1 MEAQRNLIVNHRK
14 KILIF
19 SVVFVIILVAIVTFY
34 VRYRDTH
41 ISTDDAF
48 ITGRVHVIAPKV
60 YGTVV
65 AVHVEDN
72 QLVKKGELLFEIDA
86 ADYTVKV
93 EEARSSVEAEKS
105 RRVEIQSR
113 IDVTEK
119 QLQEARYRVDA
130 ARANLELQEAN
141 LRQAK
146 LDIERAERLLEKDA
160 VARERYDR
168 AKTAYDGTVAQKKAA
183 RDLLSQA
190 EAYLEAQKAVIK
202 QTRAALTSQGSL
214 IKQKEA
220 VLEEAQLKKEYTK
233 ICAPTGGQVS
243 KKAIEVG
250 NQIQAGQPVMAIVPL
265 DDIWVVANYKE
276 TQLEN
281 VKPGQEV
288 EIRVDTYPDKKF
300 MGKIDSIMAGTG
312 AVFSLFP
319 PENATG
325 NYVKVVQR
333 IPVKIVF
340 DQDADREH
348 ILRVGMSVEPTILL
362 R

>member
-19 SVVFVIILVAIVTFY
+19 SIVFVTLLAGTTLLYI
-34 VRYRDTH
+34 RYRDTH
-41 ISTDDAF
+41 ISTNDAF

-60 YGTVV
+60 SGTIA
-65 AVHVEDN
+65 AVHVNDN
-72 QLVKKGELLFEIDA
+72 QLVNKGDILFEIDET
-86 ADYTVKV
+86 DYNVKV
-93 EEARSSVEAEKS
+93 EEVKSNVEAEKS
-105 RRVEIQSR
+105 RRVEIQTR

-119 QLQEARYRVDA
+119 QLQEARYRIDA
-130 ARANLELQEAN
+130 ARANLDLQEAN
-141 LRQAK
+141 LKQAK

-168 AKTAYDGTVAQKKAA
+168 AKTAYDGAVAQKKAA
-183 RDLLSQA
+183 RDQWSQA
-190 EAYLEAQKAVIK
+190 EAYLETQKAVIK
-202 QTRAALTSQGSL
+202 QTRSALTSQDSL
-214 IKQKEA
+214 IRQKEA
-220 VLEEAQLKKEYTK
+220 MLEEALLRKGYTK
-233 ICAPTGGQVS
+233 IYAPVGGQVS

-250 NQIQAGQPVMAIVPL
+250 NQVQAGQPVMAIVPM

-288 EIRVDTYPDKKF
+288 EVRVDTYPDKKF
-300 MGKIDSIMAGTG
+300 MGKVDSIMAGTG

-340 DQDADREH
+340 DQNIDREH
-348 ILRVGMSVEPTILL
+348 TLRVGMSVEPTILL